1 MNKAVFDTN
10 LDGLHL
16 LKKGKVRDMYDLGD
30 YLLMVA
36 TDRLSAFDVIMP
48 DPIPDK
54 GKILTQISLF
64 WFDQMAD
71 QVANHLVAH
80 KVEDFPEACQPYM
93 EVLDGRSMLIKKVDV
108 LPIECVVRGYLS
120 GSGWKSYQQTG
131 EVCGI
136 RLPAGLQESDR
147 LPEPIFTPS
156 TKEELGKHD
165 VNISF
170 AEMVERVGLNLAEQ
184 ARDLSM
190 AIYRRGVELAKRRGI
205 IIADTKFEFGLLDN
219 QLILIDEVLTP
230 DSSRFWPE
238 ASYKPGGAQPS
249 FDKQFVRDYLTSIAF
264 NKQPPGP
271 PLPEEVIRGT
281 RAKYLEALKLLAGT
295 THGI

>member
-1 MNKAVFDTN
+1 MNKAVFDTH
-10 LDGLHL
+10 LDGLHF
-16 LKKGKVRDMYDLGD
+16 LKKGKVRDMYDVGD

-80 KVEDFPEACQPYM
+80 KVEDFPEACQPYT
-93 EVLDGRSMLIKKVDV
+93 EVLDGRSMLIKKVEV

-136 RLPAGLQESDR
+136 RLPAGLQESGQ

-170 AEMVERVGLNLAEQ
+170 GEMVERVGLNLAEQ

-190 AIYRRGVELAKRRGI
+190 AIYRRGVDLAKRRGI

-238 ASYKPGGAQPS
+238 ASYKPGGSQPS

-271 PLPEEVIRGT
+271 HLPADVIRGT
-281 RAKYLEALKLLAGT
+281 RAKYLEALKLLTGT
-295 THGI
+295 THGL